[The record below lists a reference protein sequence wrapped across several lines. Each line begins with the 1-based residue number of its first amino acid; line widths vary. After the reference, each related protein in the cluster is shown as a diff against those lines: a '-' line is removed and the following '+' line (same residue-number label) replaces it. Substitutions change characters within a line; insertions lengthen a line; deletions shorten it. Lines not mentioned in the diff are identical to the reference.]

1 MLRRLSDS
9 RAQEPDSWYKLIWN
23 KTKAK
28 AVNGFLPFFKTTSFV
43 LDYVK
48 DIFLFLY
55 IFSKQAF
62 IASKFVKGPIN
73 YHGLTILAS
82 GILMCFAIQFDN
94 AVVNLESFAY
104 PDFVWLIRVVQRW

>member
-1 MLRRLSDS
+1 M
-9 RAQEPDSWYKLIWN
+9 
-23 KTKAK
+23 
-28 AVNGFLPFFKTTSFV
+28 KTTSFV

-104 PDFVWLIRVVQRW
+104 PDFVWLIRVVIFVATPFITLGGNSPSVEPDQREKKAGG